1 MRIRYWIALL
11 LTMFMSIAI
20 AISLYHPPQLSS
32 AYPPPSTR
40 LPILP
45 ATPNSIPLR
54 LQILNRELG
63 IPVEIL
69 KQMSAQ
75 QIQILIEHNAER
87 LGVNGGRLVK
97 DDDGREGWVLF
108 GRTPATSNADC
119 LSVQRGLEFL
129 LKQYNPSIGLLRES
143 PMVAPHRYWLTT
155 DNALA
160 AYALS
165 KFNQRE
171 MSRMLMSSLQRYG
184 YATNGLIEVIWA
196 VPIQWPPRTER
207 AEMITQIGDEQI
219 WQEHHDTEA
228 RFEDW
233 AEYTNL
239 ALLGALNE
247 YHRGN
252 TDLAR
257 RIFRQT
263 LTQFNGVGFR
273 DKAYLSP
280 VGHGHYETYK
290 LALALYVVS
299 VIRVPAH
306 EYANLRDILL
316 EMQLTDGG
324 FATLYSGRH
333 SPIGDANVETTA
345 LAVLALYAYGCLP

>member
-1 MRIRYWIALL
+1 MKIHYWIVLPIML
-11 LTMFMSIAI
+11 VSVVI
-20 AISLYHPPQLSS
+20 AISLLYHHPQLSS

-87 LGVNGGRLVK
+87 LGANGGRLVK

-108 GRTPATSNADC
+108 GRTPTTSNAYC
-119 LSVQRGLEFL
+119 LPIQRGLDFL
-129 LKQYNPSIGLLRES
+129 QKQYNPSIGLLRES

-165 KFNQRE
+165 KSNQRE
-171 MSRMLMSSLQRYG
+171 MARALMSSLRRYG
-184 YATNGLIEVIWA
+184 YAMNGLIEVIWA

-247 YHRGN
+247 YHRGD
-252 TDLAR
+252 TDTAR
-257 RIFRQT
+257 RIFQQT
-263 LTQFNGVGFR
+263 LTQFDGVEFR
-273 DKAYLSP
+273 DKAHLSP
-280 VGHGHYETYK
+280 MGHGHYETYK
-290 LALALYVVS
+290 LALALYVGS

-324 FATLYSGRH
+324 FATLYRGRH
-333 SPIGDANVETTA
+333 SPVGDANVETTA
-345 LAVLALYAYGCLP
+345 LAILALHAYDCLP